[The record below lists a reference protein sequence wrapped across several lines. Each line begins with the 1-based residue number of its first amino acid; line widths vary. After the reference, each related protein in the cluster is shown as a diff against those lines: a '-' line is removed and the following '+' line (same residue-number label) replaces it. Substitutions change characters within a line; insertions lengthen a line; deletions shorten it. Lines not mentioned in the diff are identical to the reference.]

1 MAYVDLTSWRLKF
14 PYCRY
19 AKKKKPRIH
28 KEYEALVLI
37 EIVIAEEEGFE
48 PPKLTLDYQLIKFF
62 LVPKLPNR

>member
-37 EIVIAEEEGFE
+37 EIVIAEEEGVCD
-48 PPKLTLDYQLIKFF
+48 PQNSTVL
-62 LVPKLPNR
+62 